1 MIDYILG
8 ERCQIT
14 GMFKAFLKRLTP
26 ALACLPACLLG
37 ASVSV
42 SAAGPQQA
50 AIQIFD
56 QRGLPVEGAV
66 IEIALPAGSTRT
78 PAFPWR
84 NAMAQRNQTFVPGT
98 LIVPQGANVAFPNL
112 DIVRHSIYSFSKAA
126 RFQIDLYGRDQTRS
140 QRFPIAGTV
149 ALGCNIHDKMRGY
162 IRVVATPYAAA
173 SDLNGRGQ
181 IEGLAAGTYQ
191 ATIWHPRLRSANG
204 EVVQTITIAA
214 NAPAR
219 LTIAL
224 R

>member
-1 MIDYILG
+1 MLD
-8 ERCQIT
+8 T
-14 GMFKAFLKRLTP
+14 FPKRLAP
-26 ALACLPACLLG
+26 ALASLSACLLG
-37 ASVSV
+37 VSASV
-42 SAAGPQQA
+42 SAAGPQQVVV
-50 AIQIFD
+50 QIFD

-66 IEIALPAGSTRT
+66 IEIAPPAGSTR
-78 PAFPWR
+78 PLAFPWR
-84 NAMAQRNQTFVPGT
+84 SAMAQRNQTFVPGT
-98 LIVPQGANVAFPNL
+98 LIVPQGASVAFPNL
-112 DIVRHSIYSFSKAA
+112 DTVRHSIYSFSKAA

-173 SDLNGRGQ
+173 SDLNGRGL
-181 IEGLAAGTYQ
+181 IEGLAAGTYR

-204 EVVQTITIAA
+204 ETAQTITFTP

-219 LTIAL
+219 VTIAL

>member
-1 MIDYILG
+1 
-8 ERCQIT
+8 
-14 GMFKAFLKRLTP
+14 MFNMFPKRLTP
-26 ALACLPACLLG
+26 ALASLSACLLG
-37 ASVSV
+37 VSVSV

-50 AIQIFD
+50 VVQIFD

-66 IEIALPAGSTRT
+66 IEVAPPAGSTR
-78 PAFPWR
+78 PLAFPWR
-84 NAMAQRNQTFVPGT
+84 SAMAQRNQTFVPGT

-112 DIVRHSIYSFSKAA
+112 DTVRHSIYSFSKAA

-204 EVVQTITIAA
+204 EAAQTITITP

-219 LTIAL
+219 VTIAL